1 MAIVLGHRKPTPK
14 MSVAIRS
21 MCIALMIISSCSFS
35 PSSIKVPLASSTFQD
50 KMRMRLSKEN
60 EATES
65 NSIPGDA
72 ENGQAK
78 QTQKVTPI
86 PPSPELLM
94 RALNTSP
101 RRLFLGTVSAS
112 AIALSANF
120 CGVTSYLLNGIQEET
135 IEKTG
140 LDLYYPRGDFKRFK
154 SAEFGYTFVVPKEW
168 VQDTAV
174 ELAKIQKKT
183 GNLDYSIRASRNGG
197 GSTGSVPDVAYGPP
211 GHFNERGIS
220 QSDTNLS
227 TIATKL
233 RPGLTLKGSL
243 GSPTDAAETLLRV
256 SLAPEGSGRV
266 ATLVGAREE
275 TRGAGQIYTFEYK
288 VDRGSKGMPLRA
300 ISNIAVQGGDTL
312 ITMTV
317 VAPEK
322 EWFDGDYDAKLR
334 KVADSFKVTR

>member
-1 MAIVLGHRKPTPK
+1 
-14 MSVAIRS
+14 
-21 MCIALMIISSCSFS
+21 MCIALMIVSSCSFS
-35 PSSIKVPLASSTFQD
+35 PSSIKVFLPSSTFQD
-50 KMRMRLSKEN
+50 KMRMHMSKEN

-72 ENGQAK
+72 ENRQAK
-78 QTQKVTPI
+78 QTQNVEPI

-140 LDLYYPRGDFKRFK
+140 LDQYYPRGDFKRFQ

-288 VDRGSKGMPLRA
+288 VDRGSRGMPLRA

>member
-1 MAIVLGHRKPTPK
+1 MP
-14 MSVAIRS
+14 MY
-21 MCIALMIISSCSFS
+21 M
-35 PSSIKVPLASSTFQD
+35 
-50 KMRMRLSKEN
+50 SKEN

-72 ENGQAK
+72 ENRPSK
-78 QTQKVTPI
+78 KTLKVVTT

-120 CGVTSYLLNGIQEET
+120 CGVTSFLLNGIQEET

-140 LDLYYPRGDFKRFK
+140 LDQYYPRGDFKRFK

-174 ELAKIQKKT
+174 ELAKIQRRS
-183 GNLDYSIRASRNGG
+183 GNIDYSMRVSKNGG
-197 GSTGSVPDVAYGPP
+197 GSGSIPDVAYGPP
-211 GHFNERGIS
+211 GYFNERGVS

-288 VDRGSKGMPLRA
+288 VDRGSKGVPLRA

-322 EWFDGDYDAKLR
+322 EWFGGDYETKLR
-334 KVADSFKVTR
+334 KTADSFKVTR